1 MANGSDRRAML
12 IGAALVLVA
21 AGLALI
27 LGRGCRAEPPPP
39 ATITPSAPPTSTAVL
54 VTSQTP
60 ASGPTSAPVASFTP
74 TAISMPETATNTPTA
89 GITAS
94 PTGAASATPVATP
107 VELLGRHRVER
118 GETMYGI
125 GLEWYRGRY
134 FAWGADVWTGICVA
148 NPQIVDCRLIYPGDV
163 LGIPRLP

>member
-54 VTSQTP
+54 VTRQTP
-60 ASGPTSAPVASFTP
+60 TSGPTATQVPII
-74 TAISMPETATNTPTA
+74 TATATSMPETPTATPTA
-89 GITAS
+89 RIS
-94 PTGAASATPVATP
+94 PTPTT
-107 VELLGRHRVER
+107 ELLGRHRVER

-125 GLEWYRGRY
+125 GLAWEPRRY
-134 FAWGADVWTGICVA
+134 FAWGADVWRPVCDASTRRLS
-148 NPQIVDCRLIYPGDV
+148 IVTRFIRGMCWRYPRGKTYD
-163 LGIPRLP
+163 